1 MANATLVLNHK
12 ASEAYAVP
20 RIDTRTRQTKAGE
33 RTPAEVDMHVGARVR
48 MRRRFLGLTQQA
60 LAESLG
66 LTFQQV
72 QKYERGSNRISA
84 SKLFAIAE
92 ALEVPISYFFDG
104 LEETTGEGSDNG
116 SEQTIQGFLRTSE
129 GLELARLFPK
139 IARGPLRR
147 RILELVRAAA
157 LEDVGADAD

>member
-1 MANATLVLNHK
+1 MVLTEFSIRK
-12 ASEAYAVP
+12 PSS
-20 RIDTRTRQTKAGE
+20 
-33 RTPAEVDMHVGARVR
+33 VDVHVGGRVR
-48 MRRRFLGLTQQA
+48 VRRRLINMTQEA
-60 LAESLG
+60 LADQIEV
-66 LTFQQV
+66 TFQQV

-84 SKLFAIAE
+84 SKLFAIAQ
-92 ALEVPISYFFDG
+92 ALEAPIGYFFDG
-104 LEETTGEGSDNG
+104 LEETTGEGSDDG

-157 LEDVGADAD
+157 VEEAGAAAD

>member
-1 MANATLVLNHK
+1 M
-12 ASEAYAVP
+12 
-20 RIDTRTRQTKAGE
+20 
-33 RTPAEVDMHVGARVR
+33 
-48 MRRRFLGLTQQA
+48 
-60 LAESLG
+60 
-66 LTFQQV
+66 
-72 QKYERGSNRISA
+72 
-84 SKLFAIAE
+84 
-92 ALEVPISYFFDG
+92 PISYFFDG

>member
-1 MANATLVLNHK
+1 MALVELTIRK
-12 ASEAYAVP
+12 PSS
-20 RIDTRTRQTKAGE
+20 
-33 RTPAEVDMHVGARVR
+33 VDVHVGGRVR
-48 MRRRFLGLTQQA
+48 VRRRLINMTQET
-60 LAESLG
+60 LADLIAV
-66 LTFQQV
+66 TFQQV

>member
-1 MANATLVLNHK
+1 MALVELTIRK
-12 ASEAYAVP
+12 PSS
-20 RIDTRTRQTKAGE
+20 
-33 RTPAEVDMHVGARVR
+33 VDVHVGGRVR
-48 MRRRFLGLTQQA
+48 VRRRLINMTQET
-60 LAESLG
+60 LADLIAV
-66 LTFQQV
+66 TFQQV

-104 LEETTGEGSDNG
+104 LDETTGEGSDNG

-157 LEDVGADAD
+157 LEDVGADVD